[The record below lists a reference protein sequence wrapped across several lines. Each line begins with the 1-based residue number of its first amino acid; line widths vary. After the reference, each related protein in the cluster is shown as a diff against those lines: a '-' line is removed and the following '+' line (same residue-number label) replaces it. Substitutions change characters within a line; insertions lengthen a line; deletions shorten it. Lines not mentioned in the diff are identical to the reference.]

1 MLSTQDGIG
10 SLSLVLKMKG
20 GESVRDGK
28 WQASSSSEKT
38 LTSKKMGVFTF
49 TPGTEFYQQS
59 IMESGSPQSLL
70 KEPSLMIFRQRW
82 SLSIK

>member
-20 GESVRDGK
+20 GESMRDGK
-28 WQASSSSEKT
+28 WQASSSSEKR
-38 LTSKKMGVFTF
+38 LTIKEMGVFTF

-59 IMESGSPQSLL
+59 IMESDSPQSLL
-70 KEPSLMIFRQRW
+70 KEPSLIIFRQSW
-82 SLSIK
+82 SLSIR